1 MPCGRWKGGWTSTST
16 RRFFALPPSN
26 LVDIATSE
34 PAVWAGG
41 GDFLDPS
48 LEWYDDVDNLDKWL
62 VEDGPTGWN
71 RVETVDERLIS
82 VAAVSGSGA
91 VSDVVNDNH
100 RISFTTSAVG
110 VPHLVKV
117 SYFPNWTA
125 EGAEG
130 PYRAAPSLMVVVP
143 TSEQVVLEFKNT
155 SAENL
160 GMALTLIA
168 LVGLGVYAYQR
179 YRHRSASNVA

>member
-1 MPCGRWKGGWTSTST
+1 MDR
-16 RRFFALPPSN
+16 
-26 LVDIATSE
+26 
-34 PAVWAGG
+34 
-41 GDFLDPS
+41 
-48 LEWYDDVDNLDKWL
+48 WL
-62 VEDGPTGWN
+62 VEDGPADWN
-71 RVETVDERLIS
+71 RVETVDERLITVDE
-82 VAAVSGSGA
+82 VAGA
-91 VSDVVNDNH
+91 GVVSDVVSGDH

-125 EGAEG
+125 QGAEG

-155 SAENL
+155 YAENI

-168 LVGLGVYAYQR
+168 LVGLGVYG
-179 YRHRSASNVA
+179 YRRFRNRSVVDAT

>member
-1 MPCGRWKGGWTSTST
+1 M
-16 RRFFALPPSN
+16 
-26 LVDIATSE
+26 
-34 PAVWAGG
+34 
-41 GDFLDPS
+41 
-48 LEWYDDVDNLDKWL
+48 
-62 VEDGPTGWN
+62 
-71 RVETVDERLIS
+71 
-82 VAAVSGSGA
+82 
-91 VSDVVNDNH
+91 
-100 RISFTTSAVG
+100 
-110 VPHLVKV
+110 PHLVKV

-179 YRHRSASNVA
+179 YRHRPAANVA

>member
-1 MPCGRWKGGWTSTST
+1 LPWRI
-16 RRFFALPPSN
+16 FELPPSS
-26 LVDIATSE
+26 LVDIATVE
-34 PAVWAGG
+34 PSVWVGG
-41 GDFLDPS
+41 GDFLDPA
-48 LEWYDDVDNLDKWL
+48 LEWYDDVDNMDNWL
-62 VEDGPTGWN
+62 VEGGPPEWN

-82 VAAVSGSGA
+82 AEPIADSG
-91 VSDVVNDNH
+91 VVTDVVSEDH

-117 SYFPNWTA
+117 SYFPNWTV

-143 TSEQVVLEFKNT
+143 TNEQVVLEFKST

-168 LVGLGVYAYQR
+168 LVGLVVYAYQR
-179 YRHRSASNVA
+179 YRRRRRTVASDI